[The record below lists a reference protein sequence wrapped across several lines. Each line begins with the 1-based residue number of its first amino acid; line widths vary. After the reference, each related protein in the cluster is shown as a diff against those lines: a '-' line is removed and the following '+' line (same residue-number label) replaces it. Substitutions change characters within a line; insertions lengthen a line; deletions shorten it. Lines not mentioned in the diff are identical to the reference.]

1 MRNIMKAVAAS
12 GLLLAGLTTAN
23 AQYRPRGDPGNYQDR
38 DEDRDR
44 ERARFFD
51 RVRADLDR
59 AEATTVPFTGDRARI
74 DRAREEV
81 NAVQRELEA
90 GIFDRREVD
99 DAIIAVQRVLNDN
112 HMMSESTRDFLGA
125 DLNRMRDFRSQI
137 ESWR

>member
-12 GLLLAGLTTAN
+12 GLLLAGLTAAN
-23 AQYRPRGDPGNYQDR
+23 AQYRPRGDPGYYQDR

-44 ERARFFD
+44 EGARFLD

-81 NAVQRELEA
+81 NAVQRKLEA
-90 GIFDRREVD
+90 GIFDRRELD
-99 DAIIAVQRVLNDN
+99 DAIISVQHVLNDN
-112 HMMSESTRDFLGA
+112 RVMSDSTRDFLAA
-125 DLNRMRDFRSQI
+125 DLNHMRDFRSQI

>member
-12 GLLLAGLTTAN
+12 GLLFAGLTTAN
-23 AQYRPRGDPGNYQDR
+23 AQYRPRGDPGYYQDR

-44 ERARFFD
+44 ERARFLD

-81 NAVQRELEA
+81 NAVQRKLEA
-90 GIFDRREVD
+90 GIFDRRELD

-112 HMMSESTRDFLGA
+112 HMMSDSTRDFLAA
-125 DLNRMRDFRSQI
+125 DLNHMRDFRSQM